1 MDYLQRGINRCVE
14 PCGGGGGITAGD
26 NVGGGPGEVFRDIT
40 AGTTFNLRTIL
51 SPTGTVSIVTN
62 GDVVELEATAS
73 NVGGGEGIFAGQVL
87 ADKQFKTLTST
98 GATVTITSTATTVNL
113 EAVGGGGG
121 EVNTASNIGAGTGVF
136 SSKVGTDLEFKSLTS
151 TGGTVAI
158 TNTATTVNVES
169 ASDAVTSSTFTDSG
183 AALEFTLA
191 AVASVSQV
199 ISRVS
204 TRNTTSGNNETVSY
218 EIIVTSDGTTISG
231 STDIVQVDGPTPL
244 TTLALSVVD
253 NAGNINLRFT
263 RTGGGDNIQLH
274 FASSTL
280 PI

>member
-151 TGGTVAI
+151 SDASITISASATEIDLTTAGGGGGITPAQHETLRQLIHFIDDGPGNGFTTGALKETLPAGVPFPTQFIWWESAAKTNKIVELQITRNPNQTPATELWTMYSGGAPVGTVSDTITYAANVFEVSRTRAI
-158 TNTATTVNVES
+158 A
-169 ASDAVTSSTFTDSG
+169 
-183 AALEFTLA
+183 
-191 AVASVSQV
+191 
-199 ISRVS
+199 
-204 TRNTTSGNNETVSY
+204 
-218 EIIVTSDGTTISG
+218 
-231 STDIVQVDGPTPL
+231 P
-244 TTLALSVVD
+244 
-253 NAGNINLRFT
+253 
-263 RTGGGDNIQLH
+263 
-274 FASSTL
+274 
-280 PI
+280 

>member
-98 GATVTITSTATTVNL
+98 GATVTIT
-113 EAVGGGGG
+113 
-121 EVNTASNIGAGTGVF
+121 
-136 SSKVGTDLEFKSLTS
+136 
-151 TGGTVAI
+151 
-158 TNTATTVNVES
+158 
-169 ASDAVTSSTFTDSG
+169 
-183 AALEFTLA
+183 
-191 AVASVSQV
+191 
-199 ISRVS
+199 
-204 TRNTTSGNNETVSY
+204 
-218 EIIVTSDGTTISG
+218 
-231 STDIVQVDGPTPL
+231 
-244 TTLALSVVD
+244 
-253 NAGNINLRFT
+253 LRA
-263 RTGGGDNIQLH
+263 RRQ
-274 FASSTL
+274 
-280 PI
+280 P

>member
-1 MDYLQRGINRCVE
+1 MSKNYSQTGIGSPVEVTKGGPLIRNNAGVLENRNNADSAFSIMRGAPAVGNDDFVTLAQV
-14 PCGGGGGITAGD
+14 GGGGGITAGA
-26 NVGGGPGEVFRDIT
+26 NVGAGTGDVFRDIT
-40 AGTTFNLRTIL
+40 GGTTFNLRTLL

-62 GDVVELEATAS
+62 GDVVE
-73 NVGGGEGIFAGQVL
+73 I
-87 ADKQFKTLTST
+87 
-98 GATVTITSTATTVNL
+98 
-113 EAVGGGGG
+113 
-121 EVNTASNIGAGTGVF
+121 
-136 SSKVGTDLEFKSLTS
+136 
-151 TGGTVAI
+151 
-158 TNTATTVNVES
+158 ES
-169 ASDAVTSSTFTDSG
+169 ASDTVTSSTFTDSG
-183 AALEFTLA
+183 VALEFTLA

-204 TRNTTSGNNETVSY
+204 TRNTTSGNNESVSY

-263 RTGGGDNIQLH
+263 RTGVGDTIQLH